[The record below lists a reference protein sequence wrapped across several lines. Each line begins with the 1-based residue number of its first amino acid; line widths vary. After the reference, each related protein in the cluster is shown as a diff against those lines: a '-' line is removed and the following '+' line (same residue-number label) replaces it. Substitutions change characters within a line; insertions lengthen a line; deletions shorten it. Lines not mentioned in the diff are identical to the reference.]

1 MSREQLHVLVCMG
14 TKKKVRHQLC
24 LDRRAFCADHMPVH
38 ASHSEIGISS
48 IAGGSNS
55 SIKIISSSNRNSS
68 HSRASDS
75 DPSEGALQVQTSTMT
90 TTAAVNAAAVH
101 EAAAATGDKED
112 RAGWHTRDSDRDMM
126 LLLPTRPNEV
136 RWAVTPQVFAG

>member
-1 MSREQLHVLVCMG
+1 MC
-14 TKKKVRHQLC
+14 LC
-24 LDRRAFCADHMPVH
+24 AWAQRRR
-38 ASHSEIGISS
+38 SGISS
-48 IAGGSNS
+48 AGTEELFVQITCQYMQAILRLALSSLAGGSSS

-101 EAAAATGDKED
+101 EAAAATGDKGD

-136 RWAVTPQVFAG
+136 RWAVTPQVLAG